1 MEILKI
7 YFKGYLYFFWEGGF
21 LSVQNSILFDL
32 GRVSEA
38 SQCALLPL
46 NAFPALK
53 LTRRLI
59 ALF

>member
-7 YFKGYLYFFWEGGF
+7 YFKGYLYLGGVLF
-21 LSVQNSILFDL
+21 SVQNSILFDL
-32 GRVSEA
+32 GRASEA
-38 SQCALLPL
+38 SPQHALLPL

-53 LTRRLI
+53 LTIRLI